1 MDFTAGDWSKVDN
14 PNGGEAFVNPN
25 VSTDEPSI
33 EAATSLEPGEVES
46 SGWDAVEESL
56 NAPEA
61 SGVEK
66 VGIDFENGVV
76 DVHDSSGRAT
86 YLLAA
91 VGDKGEFSVIDDRG
105 NVSTSEVRAMPLKH
119 HVAITEAILGSASF
133 ETDATRID
141 LGFHDS
147 YTDMYT
153 DVMRSG
159 SYEALGGDVVFDFD
173 NVDGVP
179 ALKNNDKAKKFIDQL
194 DDIAE
199 FYRDF
204 EQDYSLTDETVD
216 PDIPVRPER
225 KSNNNGLGSGYKF
238 TLAGSDNDGNIVIS
252 REYGGSD
259 TIELDVM
266 AFGNHKGDTRLY

>member
-46 SGWDAVEESL
+46 SGEDSL

-119 HVAITEAILGSASF
+119 HVAITEAILGKASF
-133 ETDATRID
+133 ETDATRMD

>member
-1 MDFTAGDWSKVDN
+1 MVFTTGDWTEVDN
-14 PNGGEAFVNPN
+14 PNGGEAYVNPN
-25 VSTDEPSI
+25 VSADEPDI
-33 EAATSLEPGEVES
+33 EAATALTPGDVES

-56 NAPEA
+56 SAPEA
-61 SGVEK
+61 SGVER

-91 VGDKGEFSVIDDRG
+91 VGDKGEFSVIDDNG

-119 HVAITEAILGSASF
+119 HVAITEAILGNANF
-133 ETDATRID
+133 ETDATRMD

-153 DVMRSG
+153 DMMRSG

-173 NVDGVP
+173 GV
-179 ALKNNDKAKKFIDQL
+179 KGAKEFSGNEEQAESLFQRL

-204 EQDYSLTDETVD
+204 HDDYSIASKEVD
-216 PDIPVRPER
+216 PDIPVTPE
-225 KSNNNGLGSGYKF
+225 KYATENGYKF
-238 TLAGSDNDGNIVIS
+238 RITSDSMANIVIS
-252 REYGGSD
+252 NDFEED
-259 TIELDVM
+259 PIELDVV
-266 AFGNHKGDTRLY
+266 AFGDHQSRTRLY